1 MGTDNQLTS
10 SSSSCSNDRDDDKE
24 IALIKGICRQTE
36 TKPTKLTNLLCE
48 EPTTSDSEP
57 ENNTNSLEDSFNK
70 TLDFME
76 ADLEDEIANQ
86 IATPLNSQKSSQKSC
101 LIDRNKE
108 IENFTFTPIKLP
120 NNRCSKVQAGQR
132 TKRSSCQ
139 MIESPVA
146 VNPLKSKLMTNK
158 QRIASSESCES
169 REKLRK
175 IGENEK
181 FPKSQSFRR

>member
-76 ADLEDEIANQ
+76 ADLEDEIAHQ
-86 IATPLNSQKSSQKSC
+86 IATPINSQKSSQKSC
-101 LIDRNKE
+101 LIDRKYDKE
-108 IENFTFTPIKLP
+108 NNFTFTPIKLP

-146 VNPLKSKLMTNK
+146 VNPLKSNK
-158 QRIASSESCES
+158 QRLASSESCQ
-169 REKLRK
+169 KLRK
-175 IGENEK
+175 
-181 FPKSQSFRR
+181 